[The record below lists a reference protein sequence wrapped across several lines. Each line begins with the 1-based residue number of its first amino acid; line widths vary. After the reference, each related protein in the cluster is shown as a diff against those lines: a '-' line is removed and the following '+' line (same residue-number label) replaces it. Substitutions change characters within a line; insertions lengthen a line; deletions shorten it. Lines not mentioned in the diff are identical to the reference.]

1 MASLSIRIDL
11 GPGTRIGPG
20 KVRLLELIAETGS
33 ISAAG
38 RALAMS
44 YRRAWLL
51 VDEMNRTLPV
61 PVVEASPGGRRGG
74 GAALTDFGTRVVAC
88 YRTIEREAAELAG
101 RRLAEVVEFRTS
113 QGGAP

>member
-1 MASLSIRIDL
+1 MATLSIRIDL
-11 GPGTRIGPG
+11 APGIRIGPG

-61 PVVEASPGGRRGG
+61 LVVQAKPGGRQGG
-74 GAALTDFGTRVVAC
+74 GAALTEFGARIVAC
-88 YRTIEREAAELAG
+88 YRDIERDALAMAE
-101 RRLAEVVEFRTS
+101 RRLGDIEELRSF
-113 QGGAP
+113 QGETT